1 MDHARRRQFC
11 IEGSVIHEGVNA
23 LYHGIERHAAAA
35 QFDPSYELQRFAM
48 LRRAGYAVGAGK
60 SMKVDLMQHVGLV
73 ARRRKRYSSLSTSTA
88 KLEDDKRRAT
98 LAMRKVRWRIT
109 DGYTDDGSHHL

>member
-1 MDHARRRQFC
+1 MDHARRRHFC
-11 IEGSVIHEGVNA
+11 IQGSVVHEGVNA

-48 LRRAGYAVGAGK
+48 LRRAGYAVGAGR

-73 ARRRKRYSSLSTSTA
+73 ARRRKRNSCLNTSTA
-88 KLEDDKRRAT
+88 KLEDDKRQAT
-98 LAMRKVRWRIT
+98 VTMRKVCWLQIE
-109 DGYTDDGSHHL
+109 